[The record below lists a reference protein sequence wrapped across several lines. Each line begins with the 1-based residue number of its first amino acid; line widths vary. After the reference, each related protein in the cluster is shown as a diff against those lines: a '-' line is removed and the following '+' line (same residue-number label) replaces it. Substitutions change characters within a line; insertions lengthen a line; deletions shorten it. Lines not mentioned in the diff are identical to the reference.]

1 MVTTTRASLS
11 LRPETLDL
19 DPPQQRRI
27 AAALDDLADKHGS
40 NHKVAA
46 LVGLGDGMISK
57 LRLARRDAHHVQVPT
72 IDKVAAACG
81 VTRDELLS
89 GKRAGDAKGR
99 AA

>member
-1 MVTTTRASLS
+1 MTTTTRASLS

-27 AAALDDLADKHGS
+27 KAALDALADKHGS

-46 LVGLGDGMISK
+46 LVGLGDGMVSR
-57 LRLARRDAHHVQVPT
+57 LRAAKRDAHRVQAPSV
-72 IDKVAAACG
+72 DKVAAACG
-81 VTRDELLS
+81 VTREALLS
-89 GKRAGDAKGR
+89 GASEKGR